1 MGVFWNGGNV
11 GCIFNM
17 YIRVFHN
24 RRKSI
29 GSITSEIKKLPGI
42 SAPDSDSFYPEN
54 TNKTK
59 ENLILVCKKYLDIL
73 GL

>member
-1 MGVFWNGGNV
+1 
-11 GCIFNM
+11 M

-54 TNKTK
+54 TNKTNMERK
-59 ENLILVCKKYLDIL
+59 IMGNLILVRKNYLDIL
-73 GL
+73 GLKHI